1 MSYLRAGILRLFES
15 GKRVSDISRLSDI
28 PKQTVS
34 YVVKRFRETGSNKDR
49 QRSCHPKT
57 ATTTPNCGKIRGRV
71 KRNPQTKKIR
81 PESWARQLVFP
92 KVRFTEF
99 LRKISGTF
107 LKRKLAPSRT
117 IQLNHFCGT

>member
-15 GKRVSDISRLSDI
+15 GKRVSDISRLSNI

-34 YVVKRFRETGSNKDR
+34 YVVKRFRETGSNKDQ

-57 ATTTPNCGKIRGRV
+57 ATTTANCGKIRGRV
-71 KRNPQTKKIR
+71 KRNHQTKKNSTKKLGKAVGISKSSIHR
-81 PESWARQLVFP
+81 IL
-92 KVRFTEF
+92 T
-99 LRKISGTF
+99 KISGTF

-117 IQLNHFCGT
+117 IQLNHF